1 MKDISNYNL
10 KGHNTFG
17 IDVSC
22 RRYIEFCTVD
32 ELIHV
37 LDGLTIADRP
47 IFVIGGGSNVLFTK
61 DYDGTVLHSAIRGHH
76 VVRVDGNMY
85 LRCGSGEVWDD
96 VVRLCV
102 SNGLY
107 GAENLSLIPGEVGA
121 SAVQNI
127 GAYGVEAKDIIYKV
141 EAVDVTTGELCEFM
155 NEDCGYSYRWSR
167 FKGEWHGRYIII
179 YVTYK
184 LQDTFVPHLDYGN
197 VRDVLGRKGIQT
209 PTAAQL
215 RDTIIEIRREKLP
228 DPAVEGNA
236 GSFFTNPIITRQVY
250 ERLLKEFENV
260 PHYPVDEGH
269 VKIPAGWMIEQC
281 GWKGKALGR
290 AGVHSRQALVLVN
303 HGGADGSEILRLCDT
318 IKADVADKFGIEINP
333 EVNII

>member
-37 LDGLTIADRP
+37 LDRLTIADRP

-167 FKGEWHGRYIII
+167 FKGEWHGRYIIT

-236 GSFFTNPIITRQVY
+236 GSFFTNPIITRQEY
-250 ERLLKEFENV
+250 ERLLKEFVNV

>member
-1 MKDISNYNL
+1 M
-10 KGHNTFG
+10 
-17 IDVSC
+17 SC

-141 EAVDVTTGELCEFM
+141 EAVDVTTGKLCEFM

-167 FKGEWHGRYIII
+167 FKGEWHGRYIIT

-236 GSFFTNPIITRQVY
+236 GSFFTNPIITRPEY
-250 ERLLKEFENV
+250 ERLLKEFVNV
-260 PHYPVDEGH
+260 PHYPVDEGSDGLAYIH
-269 VKIPAGWMIEQC
+269 
-281 GWKGKALGR
+281 GR
-290 AGVHSRQALVLVN
+290 HWCLSIMVGPTVLKYLDCVT
-303 HGGADGSEILRLCDT
+303 R
-318 IKADVADKFGIEINP
+318 
-333 EVNII
+333 